1 MPSQSL
7 PARHVEHEV
16 RIEEVPPEVNDVAAL
31 HFVHPLLPPEL
42 KKLSK
47 PQGRHVDFPA
57 ELYCPAPQGT
67 AMLLPEHLLPA
78 EQGEHDVLVVDV
90 PPPVRLPAGQTLH
103 DAAPFDVAYWSSWPH
118 PRHFAWPA
126 VEKVPASHSALML
139 EPSAQ

>member
-31 HFVHPLLPPEL
+31 HFVQPLLPPEL

-103 DAAPFDVAYWSSWPH
+103 DAAPFDVPY
-118 PRHFAWPA
+118 
-126 VEKVPASHSALML
+126 
-139 EPSAQ
+139 